1 MSGLELM
8 KTTNLFFCPKCGS
21 KRVGAVFYVPVGK
34 IGKVL
39 TSPTPPK
46 DRCLD
51 CRYEELRGYF
61 ELINRREKKIDSILD
76 DIKI

>member
-1 MSGLELM
+1 M

-21 KRVGAVFYVPVGK
+21 QNVGAVYSVSVGK
-34 IGKVL
+34 VSIPP
-39 TSPTPPK
+39 SPPK

-51 CRYEELRGYF
+51 CRYKELRGYF

>member
-1 MSGLELM
+1 M

-39 TSPTPPK
+39 TPTPPK
-46 DRCLD
+46 D
-51 CRYEELRGYF
+51 YF

>member
-1 MSGLELM
+1 M

-46 DRCLD
+46 D
-51 CRYEELRGYF
+51 YF

>member
-21 KRVGAVFYVPVGK
+21 QNVGDVYSVSVGK
-34 IGKVL
+34 I
-39 TSPTPPK
+39 SIPPSPPK

-51 CRYEELRGYF
+51 CRNEELIGHF
-61 ELINRREKKIDSILD
+61 KMINLQKVREEKIESILD

>member
-1 MSGLELM
+1 M

-46 DRCLD
+46 D
-51 CRYEELRGYF
+51 YF
-61 ELINRREKKIDSILD
+61 ELINRREKKLIVY
-76 DIKI
+76 